1 MPRALR
7 RFRAP
12 LALLMGAA
20 ALVAVL
26 MGQQGGASDTVTAV
40 RVTVDVPAGELLS
53 ASMLE
58 EDQVDAG
65 SLPEG
70 YAHTAES
77 FEGEAMAAP
86 LPAGAVLHPAQL
98 VGPGL
103 LQGHPAGTVA
113 VPVRPADTAIL
124 GFMSAGQRVDVL
136 ASSDAPEGESAA
148 ARVVDA
154 APVLWVP
161 QGGDETWLGSSADSS
176 DVVILGVDAQTAED
190 VAEAGYR
197 GRLDLV
203 LTSASGEASESS

>member
-77 FEGEAMAAP
+77 FEGKRW
-86 LPAGAVLHPAQL
+86 L
-98 VGPGL
+98 
-103 LQGHPAGTVA
+103 
-113 VPVRPADTAIL
+113 RPCPQERCSTRPSWWARAFSRAI
-124 GFMSAGQRVDVL
+124 R
-136 ASSDAPEGESAA
+136 
-148 ARVVDA
+148 
-154 APVLWVP
+154 
-161 QGGDETWLGSSADSS
+161 
-176 DVVILGVDAQTAED
+176 
-190 VAEAGYR
+190 
-197 GRLDLV
+197 
-203 LTSASGEASESS
+203 